1 MSRRMIATFA
11 SCAGR
16 AASASRPHSAVGP
29 FGAESITRNRL
40 RFRPSLSSS
49 FASRCRT
56 AAAAAPSSS
65 RRMTSSVPASPPED
79 NDEQDPADP
88 CPPWQNPLHHNNPD
102 YVGKVLAEDF
112 APGEE
117 MPIVPLPPFDDGSGG
132 ALAPPHLHDIADDCA
147 LPFVEVPSSLPVY
160 LPAGVF
166 ADYLDF
172 HARIH
177 RIDFR
182 GGVLATAVEPLAATP
197 SSASPAAAAAAAAAS
212 PGGSEGFPSCLS
224 GGGDRWRVRARPVRG
239 DEDGGASPSPTPCPS
254 PSPLCFEAR
263 NVVFCDGGLY
273 NSPKIPAFA
282 REAVAA
288 RAAGTKSEFLGEVI
302 HSSQLS
308 AREGSCARFAGKR
321 VLVVGFGAVGE
332 KESVFLLGQRSP
344 LRREFFFF

>member
-1 MSRRMIATFA
+1 MIATFT

-132 ALAPPHLHDIADDCA
+132 ALAPPHLHDLADDIVR
-147 LPFVEVPSSLPVY
+147 LSMLEVKELVDRV
-160 LPAGVF
+160 GEHF
-166 ADYLDF
+166 GIGDDDDY
-172 HARIH
+172 
-177 RIDFR
+177 
-182 GGVLATAVEPLAATP
+182 GGGGDDA
-197 SSASPAAAAAAAAAS
+197 PAAAAEVVVEEKTIFDLKLTGFDEKSKIKVIKEIRAITSLGLKEAKELV
-212 PGGSEGFPSCLS
+212 EG
-224 GGGDRWRVRARPVRG
+224 APV
-239 DEDGGASPSPTPCPS
+239 S
-254 PSPLCFEAR
+254 
-263 NVVFCDGGLY
+263 
-273 NSPKIPAFA
+273 
-282 REAVAA
+282 
-288 RAAGTKSEFLGEVI
+288 
-302 HSSQLS
+302 
-308 AREGSCARFAGKR
+308 
-321 VLVVGFGAVGE
+321 
-332 KESVFLLGQRSP
+332 
-344 LRREFFFF
+344 FFFVVSFSVGRRTFVFSFPGLFCSSRS